1 MLSSACP
8 LGRLR
13 IVQAAEVGG
22 VSSAGHGGQ
31 RAGQLANAV
40 HVLYQ
45 YYGHPYWLQ
54 GARYLLTSFL
64 RTMNELPARQSN
76 AAAERAGDERL
87 DIQADLSW
95 RQPTG

>member
-13 IVQAAEVGG
+13 IAQAAEVGG
-22 VSSAGHGGQ
+22 GGHGGQ
-31 RAGQLANAV
+31 RAGQPANAV

-54 GARYLLTSFL
+54 APATCL
-64 RTMNELPARQSN
+64 RVF
-76 AAAERAGDERL
+76 
-87 DIQADLSW
+87 
-95 RQPTG
+95 